1 MIYTFILILIFL
13 AIFSTFIVIVPEQ
26 MTYIVERL
34 GKFQK
39 VLKPGINFIIPILD
53 NVRYKHSLK
62 EKVLSVPSQICITQD
77 NVSVTVDGV
86 LYMIVFDPVKA
97 SYAIDN
103 YEMAAEALAQ
113 TTMRAEIGRIDLDH
127 SFSGRE
133 NLNKNIIVK
142 LDEITDAWGVKVT
155 RYEILNIIPPNSV
168 IDSMEKQVY
177 AERKKRAEI
186 LLSEGQRESQIN
198 LAIAKKESQINI
210 SEGEKIKRINE
221 SEGKAQATEILADAI
236 KEGNNLISET
246 LNHPKG
252 ESALLFTLQ
261 SQYLEPM
268 GEILKKSSISILPK
282 DLANLK
288 GIFET
293 INISNLLKKEK

>member
-1 MIYTFILILIFL
+1 MLFLFIFILIFL
-13 AIFSTFIVIVPEQ
+13 IIFSNFIIVVPEQ
-26 MTYIVERL
+26 KIYIVERL
-34 GKFQK
+34 GKYQK
-39 VLKPGINFIIPILD
+39 MLKPGINFIIPILD
-53 NVRYKHSLK
+53 NIRYKHSLK
-62 EKVLSVPSQICITQD
+62 EKVLNVPSQICITQD

-103 YEMAAEALAQ
+103 YEMAAKALAQ

-142 LDEITDAWGVKVT
+142 LDEITEAWGVKVT
-155 RYEILNIIPPNSV
+155 RYEILNIIPPGSV

-198 LAIAKKESQINI
+198 LALAEKESQINI

-221 SEGKAQATEILADAI
+221 AEGKAQATEILADAV

-246 LNHPKG
+246 LTHPKG
-252 ESALLFTLQ
+252 EDALLLTLQ
-261 SQYLEPM
+261 SQYLDPM
-268 GEILKKSSISILPK
+268 GEIIKKSNISILPK
-282 DLANLK
+282 DLANIK
-288 GIFET
+288 GLFDT
-293 INISNLLKKEK
+293 INLSDLLKKDK

>member
-1 MIYTFILILIFL
+1 MIQIFVLILVFL
-13 AIFSTFIVIVPEQ
+13 IIFSTFIVIVPEQ

-34 GKFQK
+34 GKYQK
-39 VLKPGINFIIPILD
+39 TLNPGINFIIPILD
-53 NVRYKHSLK
+53 NVCYKHSLK
-62 EKVLSVPSQICITQD
+62 EKVLSVPSQVCITQD
-77 NVSVTVDGV
+77 NVSVTMDGV
-86 LYMIVFDPVKA
+86 LYMVVLDPVKA

-103 YEMAAEALAQ
+103 YEMAAKALAQ

-155 RYEILNIIPPNSV
+155 RYEILNIIPPSSV
-168 IDSMEKQVY
+168 VDSMEKQVY

-198 LAIAKKESQINI
+198 LAEAEKESQINI

-221 SEGKAQATEILADAI
+221 AEGKAKATELLADAV
-236 KEGNNLISET
+236 KEGNNMISEA
-246 LNHPKG
+246 LEHPKA
-252 ESALLFTLQ
+252 EHALLLTLQ
-261 SQYLEPM
+261 SQYLDPM
-268 GEILKKSSISILPK
+268 GEILKKSHISILPK
-282 DLANLK
+282 DLANIK

-293 INISNLLKKEK
+293 INLSDLLKKEK